1 MIFVD
6 VNVPMYL
13 VGAPHPN
20 QARTLS
26 ALLRL
31 ARDRESLIT
40 DVEVY
45 QEILHRYQ
53 STRRLHIID
62 AAIDCLNAIVTGVL
76 IYGMTEIGIARD
88 LISSVPGL
96 SARDALHAAVMRQAG
111 INRILSYD
119 TGFDAIPGIERLE

>member
-13 VGAPHPN
+13 VGDPHPN

-26 ALLRL
+26 TLLRL
-31 ARDRESLIT
+31 ARDRETFVT

-62 AAIDCLNAIVTGVL
+62 AAIDCLNVIVTDVL
-76 IYGMTEIGIARD
+76 TYGMTEIGIARD
-88 LISSVPGL
+88 LINSVPSI
-96 SARDALHAAVMRQAG
+96 SARDALHAAVMQRAG
-111 INRILSYD
+111 ITRILSYD
-119 TGFDAIPGIERLE
+119 RGFDAVPGIERLE

>member
-13 VGAPHPN
+13 VGDPHPN

-31 ARDRESLIT
+31 ARDREIFVT

-62 AAIDCLNAIVTGVL
+62 AAIDCLNVIVTDVL
-76 IYGMTEIGIARD
+76 GRVDILPEPDESAREAEEGQ
-88 LISSVPGL
+88 VPGVQFL
-96 SARDALHAAVMRQAG
+96 KAGEDPAKLLHLVDETLHQVP
-111 INRILSYD
+111 
-119 TGFDAIPGIERLE
+119 FPV